1 MAVNRLENTFIQILS
16 IISMKRTL
24 FILLCLHALAGCAQ
38 NKDQQAKHNTTMAQT
53 QPAKP
58 VSDFNRLKQ
67 YDQEPIYQMEVNSES
82 FGYQVLVND
91 VTIYTH
97 SGRYGGAITLFI
109 TAAIMQSG
117 SQSLTVRLMPRPGQ
131 AKLADSKDF
140 KIDITRTSWRKGG
153 GGMTQPVPVATYSLP
168 DLNDGKQLQFKGNDQ
183 LFSHTLNFE
192 ATVPYKL
199 AGWANSQPL
208 RNDAR
213 LKEELIAAYTRMIH
227 ACQKKDGAAFMATF
241 DEADML
247 VYQASYLRPA
257 EAKQKRA
264 EWIAFVNSGEHPIA
278 PLENYEVELAGNGRL
293 AHLRRTDGDNRG
305 EGVIR
310 FPYRQMNPDRVMIY
324 DVYFHKPVGSDRLEA
339 IWYYMTDHS

>member
-1 MAVNRLENTFIQILS
+1 
-16 IISMKRTL
+16 MKRTL
-24 FILLCLHALAGCAQ
+24 FILLSLHALAGCAQ

-53 QPAKP
+53 ETAKP
-58 VSDFNRLKQ
+58 VLDFNRLKQ

-97 SGRYGGAITLFI
+97 SGRYGGTITLFI

-131 AKLADSKDF
+131 ARLSDSKDF
-140 KIDITRTSWRKGG
+140 KIDITRTAWQKG
-153 GGMTQPVPVATYSLP
+153 GGMTTPVPVAGYALP
-168 DLNDGKQLQFKGNDQ
+168 ELSDGKQVQFKGNDQ
-183 LFSHTLNFE
+183 VFSHTLSFE

-199 AGWANSQPL
+199 PGWANSQPL
-208 RNDAR
+208 RNDVR
-213 LKEELIAAYTRMIH
+213 LKEEVVAAYNRMID
-227 ACQKKDGAAFMATF
+227 AYRRKDGAAFMGTF
-241 DEADML
+241 DVADMM
-247 VYQASYLRPA
+247 VFQASYLRPE

-264 EWIAFVNSGEHPIA
+264 EWIAFVNSGDKPIA
-278 PLENYEVELAGNGRL
+278 PLENYELEIGGNGRL
-293 AHLRRTDGDNRG
+293 VHLRRTDGDNRG

-310 FPYRQMNPDRVMIY
+310 FPYRQMNRDRVMIY
-324 DVYFHKPVGSDRLEA
+324 DVYFHKPAGSDRLEA

>member
-1 MAVNRLENTFIQILS
+1 MALNRLENTFVQILS

-24 FILLCLHALAGCAQ
+24 FILLSLHALAGCAQ

-53 QPAKP
+53 QSAKP
-58 VSDFNRLKQ
+58 VLDFNRLKQ
-67 YDQEPIYQMEVNSES
+67 YDQEPIYQMEVTSES

-117 SQSLTVRLMPRPGQ
+117 SQNLTVRLLSRPGQ
-131 AKLADSKDF
+131 EKLADSKDF
-140 KIDITRTSWRKGG
+140 KIDITQTSWRKGG
-153 GGMTQPVPVATYSLP
+153 GGMTDPLPVASYSLP
-168 DLNDGKQLQFKGNDQ
+168 DLKDGKQAQFKGNEQ

-199 AGWANSQPL
+199 TGWANSQPL

-213 LKEELIAAYTRMIH
+213 LKEELIAAYNRMIH

-247 VYQASYLRPA
+247 VYQASYLRPE

-293 AHLRRTDGDNRG
+293 VHLRRTDGDNRG

-310 FPYRQMNPDRVMIY
+310 FPYRKMNRDRVMIY
-324 DVYFHKPVGSDRLEA
+324 DVYFHKPAGSDRLEA